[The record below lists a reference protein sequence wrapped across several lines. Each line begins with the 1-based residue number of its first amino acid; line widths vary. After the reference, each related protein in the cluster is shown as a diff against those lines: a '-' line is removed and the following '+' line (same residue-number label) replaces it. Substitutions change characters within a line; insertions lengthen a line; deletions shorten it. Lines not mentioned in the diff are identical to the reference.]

1 MAATATL
8 LTRDIQG
15 ESLNAAT
22 DRLVNELA
30 FNEGVVDKAG
40 NSFQVLQNLGT
51 DMNVKIGSGT
61 AFDRAVVKGDLAGQG
76 SFIPEH
82 QNATQVLAVAASDPT
97 NNRIDL
103 VILRVY
109 DDTFDSSTDDF
120 SDLELVTGTPSG
132 SPVAPA
138 LPSTA
143 LLLAEILV
151 VAADTQIV
159 NGDITDKRE
168 EYTLVQNLFAGWQLE
183 LSATQLYN
191 TGAADDETDV
201 PWGTEDLDSH
211 GFHSGSDAIV
221 TVPAGVDGFYQVHF
235 QGFTQATT
243 ADQDASQFALKHN
256 STNVANTFH
265 QPSGATNIQGTMNHT
280 ILWIVKLVATDTL
293 KIVRRVAASGEDFSL
308 FGTAAGETPV
318 TWFSG
323 HRIAR

>member
-1 MAATATL
+1 MVATATL

-82 QNATQVLAVAASDPT
+82 QNATQVIAVAASDPT

-132 SPVAPA
+132 SPVVPA

-151 VAADTQIV
+151 VAAVTQIV
-159 NGDITDKRE
+159 NGDITDKRLD
-168 EYTLVQNLFAGWQLE
+168 YTLVQGLFAGWQLE
-183 LSATQLYN
+183 KNVDVLYD
-191 TGAADDETDV
+191 TGAAGLETDV
-201 PWGTEDLDSH
+201 AWEVEDLDSH
-211 GFHSGSDAIV
+211 GFHSGSSAVI
-221 TVPAGVDGFYQVHF
+221 TVPAGLEGFYQVHF
-235 QGFTQATT
+235 VGMAKSTA
-243 ADQDASQFALKHN
+243 ADQLASQFILVHN
-256 STNVANTFH
+256 STNVVATFH
-265 QPSGATNIQGTMNHT
+265 EPSDLSNLQATMNHT
-280 ILWIVKLVATDTL
+280 ISWIVKLVATDTL
-293 KIVRRVAASGEDFSL
+293 KIINKRLSTDEDFSL
-308 FGTAAGETPV
+308 FEDAASQGPV
-318 TWFSG
+318 TYFSG